1 MRDLRYQNK
10 FKWYLLANLNMSESG
25 TILAPLDFEDLK
37 AKGLVSPESTA
48 GFRRIHKR
56 RLNRSSDE
64 EHRNISFDVSLESSV
79 AFSTIPDV
87 LISRET
93 MIHIGLSTEKTDE
106 LWQQWVNWPHDGP
119 RREVDPDDGGLQVS
133 FLDFVLGRVLH
144 RSDAIGEN
152 DVEWRVCLDACGLA
166 PATRDAIMDRHFTY
180 LRQSNSCQYWVRDT
194 IDMRYAG
201 LQEIQRSSRGREME
215 LRRRASRPGGHPRD
229 DGTSQGDIETSSGL
243 SSTPTGQQRR
253 SASGLQQQSMPG
265 MASDIWGSASAIA
278 SRNAPGYTTLF
289 KGMDQGRI
297 SGLFDDAGALS
308 NIGTLRSRAPSDFSA
323 TRSLFYFSPDVRV
336 AEYYASYAK
345 RRSSSESVVIVC
357 LRIPNASIETL
368 SEPDIRRLYW
378 PDDAWKELVWRCRAG
393 RSLPTRLRTY
403 RDAILIIGTISR
415 KPDAQYHA
423 LSSWEDITESYLLKM
438 GVDGSGDTA
447 VQYVFNGEDEGCEWL
462 EENGARDIKVFPYPL
477 RDFESWIAANPVSHS

>member
-1 MRDLRYQNK
+1 
-10 FKWYLLANLNMSESG
+10 MSESG

-37 AKGLVSPESTA
+37 AKGLVSPESAA
-48 GFRRIHKR
+48 GFCRIHKR

-93 MIHIGLSTEKTDE
+93 MIHNGLSTEKADE
-106 LWQQWVNWPHDGP
+106 LWQQWDNWPHDGP

-144 RSDAIGEN
+144 KSDAIGEN

-166 PATRDAIMDRHFTY
+166 PATQDAIMDRHFTY

-194 IDMRYAG
+194 IEMRYAG
-201 LQEIQRSSRGREME
+201 LQEIQRSSRSREME

-229 DGTSQGDIETSSGL
+229 DGTIQGDIETSSGL
-243 SSTPTGQQRR
+243 SSTPT
-253 SASGLQQQSMPG
+253 APGLQQQSTPG
-265 MASDIWGSASAIA
+265 MAYDIWSSASAIA
-278 SRNAPGYTTLF
+278 SRNAPSYTTLF
-289 KGMDQGRI
+289 KGMDQGGI
-297 SGLFDDAGALS
+297 GGLFDDARTLS

-323 TRSLFYFSPDVRV
+323 TRSLFYFSPDMKV

-345 RRSSSESVVIVC
+345 RRSNSESVVIIC

-368 SEPDIRRLYW
+368 SKPDIRRLCW
-378 PDDAWKELVWRCRAG
+378 PDDAWIELVWRCRTG
-393 RSLPTRLRTY
+393 QSLPTRLRTY
-403 RDAILIIGTISR
+403 QDTILIIGTISR

-423 LSSWEDITESYLLKM
+423 LSS
-438 GVDGSGDTA
+438 
-447 VQYVFNGEDEGCEWL
+447 
-462 EENGARDIKVFPYPL
+462 
-477 RDFESWIAANPVSHS
+477 